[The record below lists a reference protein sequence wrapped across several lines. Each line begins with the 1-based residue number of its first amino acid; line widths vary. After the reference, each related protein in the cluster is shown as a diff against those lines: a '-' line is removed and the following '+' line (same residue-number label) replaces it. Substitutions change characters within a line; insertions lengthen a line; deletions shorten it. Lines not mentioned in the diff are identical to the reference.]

1 MTSGKNR
8 IEHVIQSLKS
18 FDNLPVTLRSSLDC
32 SYQIGLV
39 PVSSSMQDGTEITL
53 STGCNVKNFPTE
65 TAAAELPDKLIQ
77 PSGNGEEGQQV
88 ETSIQPQE
96 ISRVF
101 SGSQIGH
108 PPGDPQDYY
117 VSEKSPIPP
126 KHWQT
131 KVGNEEKS
139 DHFNVSFVGSR
150 FNSSLS
156 ENWKMNSGCATAAPM
171 KIVSSHNH
179 PTENKGGFSSSEVK
193 TELRGNGTNIS
204 AP

>member
-1 MTSGKNR
+1 
-8 IEHVIQSLKS
+8 
-18 FDNLPVTLRSSLDC
+18 
-32 SYQIGLV
+32 
-39 PVSSSMQDGTEITL
+39 MQDGTEITL
-53 STGCNVKNFPTE
+53 STGCNVKHFPTE
-65 TAAAELPDKLIQ
+65 IAAAELPDKPIQ

-101 SGSQIGH
+101 SGSQIEH

-150 FNSSLS
+150 SNSSLHARY
-156 ENWKMNSGCATAAPM
+156 E
-171 KIVSSHNH
+171 
-179 PTENKGGFSSSEVK
+179 
-193 TELRGNGTNIS
+193 RR
-204 AP
+204 